1 MPKYA
6 AQPFLALAAL
16 NTSYL
21 SPRFQQH
28 VKLVNPSDCTLKT
41 CPLLE
46 TGAINMPQLA
56 PNALY
61 LSIFALLLF
70 IHFAQ
75 GVRYKTWD
83 IIGIMGA
90 ATLLEVIGYAAKV
103 CMHIDSYAKKMFTMF
118 LTSLY

>member
-1 MPKYA
+1 
-6 AQPFLALAAL
+6 
-16 NTSYL
+16 
-21 SPRFQQH
+21 
-28 VKLVNPSDCTLKT
+28 
-41 CPLLE
+41 
-46 TGAINMPQLA
+46 MPQLA

-61 LSIFALLLF
+61 LSIFALLLL

-118 LTSLY
+118 LTSLN